1 MDINKKNITELRN
14 EVDSL
19 KIQIHK
25 ASVQIDDTIRENAT
39 LKRMC
44 ENRENEISSLMASNR
59 EIEKNNELQLEEN
72 RNLTLNL
79 KQLKEERNKNEE
91 ECERLNKLLDESIN
105 TLKQLEKE
113 ARHLEASNTKLD
125 NILLQAEKDHS
136 DVHLCLKYFS
146 WWKK

>member
-1 MDINKKNITELRN
+1 MVRRL
-14 EVDSL
+14 S
-19 KIQIHK
+19 
-25 ASVQIDDTIRENAT
+25 A
-39 LKRMC
+39 
-44 ENRENEISSLMASNR
+44 SLMASNR

-136 DVHLCLKYFS
+136 DVLSLK
-146 WWKK
+146 